1 VPLIA
6 VTGSASGIGRAVR
19 TRLEADGARV
29 VGVDL
34 RDAEIV
40 ADLATP
46 AGRAAAVAAVDV
58 AAAGRLDG
66 LVACAGVGPHVE
78 PCSMIVSLNYFGA
91 QAVLAGLR
99 PALAQARGAAVAIS
113 SNSSTLATLAGT
125 GETLVAACLAGDEAE
140 ARRLAETEGGVSAY
154 AGGKLALARWV
165 RRNAPGAAWA
175 GAGVRLNA
183 VAPGPI
189 QTPLLEAGLA
199 HPTYGAAIRA
209 FPVPLGGTPGRPEQ
223 VAAAVVFLLGPE
235 AGLCCGSVLFVD
247 GGTDAMMRPDQ
258 Y

>member
-1 VPLIA
+1 MPLIA

-19 TRLEADGARV
+19 ARLEGEGARV

-34 RDAEIV
+34 RDADIV

-46 AGRAAAVAAVDV
+46 AGRAAAVGAVDD

-78 PCSMIVSLNYFGA
+78 PCSTIVSLNYFGA
-91 QAVLAGLR
+91 QAVISGLR
-99 PALAQARGAAVAIS
+99 PALARARGAAVAVS
-113 SNSSTLATLAGT
+113 SNSSTLAALSGMD
-125 GETLVAACLAGDEAE
+125 ETLVAACLADDEVE
-140 ARRLAETEGGVSAY
+140 ARRLAEAQGGVGAY
-154 AGGKLALARWV
+154 AGSKLALARWV
-165 RRNAPGAAWA
+165 RRNAPGTPWA

-209 FPVPLGGTPGRPEQ
+209 FPVPLGGAPGRPEQ
-223 VAAAVVFLLGPE
+223 VAAAVAFLLGPE
-235 AGLCCGSVLFVD
+235 AGFCCGSVLFVD